1 MATLDPKLPAQDKG
15 CAPNLPVNAG
25 ISLANAQKRRLSV
38 ELGCSS
44 NSALEDSLTSV
55 RGATSNGILPVSVDL
70 KTTATFVQSLSSSP
84 IDEFTREELWETNK
98 CAKARNEGVVDNVE
112 STLDARELV
121 PQEGQSDPASAQG
134 LLDASID
141 EIDPVEWESIAAE
154 GPDAIEGYDSR
165 LLTAESGINDSGA
178 TRVDAAG
185 AGSSCDA
192 ALSGCI
198 TTDRRILR
206 ATETGD
212 EVLNSDD
219 DLSPSEFQFALR
231 SCGGM
236 RETRDNRGWIAWAN
250 SQDERKQRGGLDR
263 EQVRRPSFR
272 VSPPLML
279 ALPHPAGPV

>member
-1 MATLDPKLPAQDKG
+1 M
-15 CAPNLPVNAG
+15 
-25 ISLANAQKRRLSV
+25 
-38 ELGCSS
+38 GCSS

-70 KTTATFVQSLSSSP
+70 KTTATFVQSFSSSP

-112 STLDARELV
+112 STLDAREVIVVSQPQHISLLAKSADATLVQLV

-185 AGSSCDA
+185 AGGSGDA

-272 VSPPLML
+272 VSPPLTL